1 MKQVTVRLFAVFR
14 DATGHSEIRLKT
26 SAHSARELYSELCS
40 SLEGLHHEPNAL
52 VAINETM
59 SSWGDS
65 IADGDEILLF
75 PPVAG
80 G

>member
-14 DATGHSEIRLKT
+14 EATGRSEIRLQT
-26 SAHSARELYSELCS
+26 SAHSAGELYSELCS
-40 SLEGLHHEPNAL
+40 KLEGLHHEPHAL

-59 SSWGDS
+59 SSWGDG
-65 IADGDEILLF
+65 IEDGDEVLLF

>member
-14 DATGHSEIRLKT
+14 EATGQSEIRLET
-26 SAHSARELYSELCS
+26 GAQTAGELYSELCGS
-40 SLEGLHHEPNAL
+40 VDGLRNEPNAL
-52 VAINETM
+52 VAINQAM
-59 SSWGDS
+59 SSWGDG
-65 IADGDEILLF
+65 INDGDEILLF